1 MINYEDNIGKN
12 IKEVR
17 LERALSQ
24 EALAKLCEFSNTT
37 LSAYE
42 NGRKIPNLV
51 TIAKIAKNLDVSIE
65 RLYYGDE
72 DNAFISSEPDEGKR
86 IVNSIYYLW
95 SVGVITYYENLVP
108 GIAQFMFDQSSE
120 LKGMYIY
127 INQFSSQIKRLI
139 VALSEFKSRKE
150 TFSNPEQYLE
160 MLLSSVATEIN
171 NEIQKNEKE
180 LAQRKKVLK
189 ELKET
194 PNA

>member
-1 MINYEDNIGKN
+1 MISYEDNIGKN
-12 IKEVR
+12 IKDVR

-24 EALAKLCEFSNTT
+24 ESLAKLCEFSNTT

-51 TIAKIAKNLDVSIE
+51 TIAKIAKNLNVSIE

-72 DNAFISSEPDEGKR
+72 DNAFISLEPDEGKR

-95 SVGVITYYENLVP
+95 SVGVITYYENIMPGVP
-108 GIAQFMFDQSSE
+108 YFGVDQSSE

-127 INQFSSQIKRLI
+127 INQFGSQIRRLI
-139 VALSEFKSRKE
+139 LALNEFKTRKE
-150 TFSNPEQYLE
+150 TFSDPERYLG

-171 NEIQKNEKE
+171 NEIQKN
-180 LAQRKKVLK
+180 RD
-189 ELKET
+189 T
-194 PNA
+194 

>member
-1 MINYEDNIGKN
+1 M
-12 IKEVR
+12 
-17 LERALSQ
+17 SQ
-24 EALAKLCEFSNTT
+24 EALANMCEFSNTT

-72 DNAFISSEPDEGKR
+72 DNAFVSSEPNAGKR
-86 IVNSIYYLW
+86 IVNAIYYLW
-95 SVGVITYYENLVP
+95 SVNVILYYENPMP
-108 GIAQFMFDQSSE
+108 GISRFADDQSEE

-127 INQFSSQIKRLI
+127 INQFGQQIKRLI
-139 VALSEFKSRKE
+139 LALNEFKVKKE

-171 NEIQKNEKE
+171 NEIQKNGKS
-180 LAQRKKVLK
+180 LKRK
-189 ELKET
+189 
-194 PNA
+194 